1 MSKTIIAKYTIA
13 GENFEIF
20 VDADKAYDYI
30 TGKIQDPLPALEVED
45 VFKDA
50 NKGDRQSQEKLRKAF
65 NTEDLGKI
73 AGIILKNGQ
82 VPLTTEQKNKLLEE
96 KRKQIVNIIATNAID
111 PRTNAPHTAQRIE
124 IAMKESKITIDGFKP
139 ASEQIEEIVKRLS
152 VKLPL
157 KFSTVR
163 IEVTIAPQYSNR
175 SYSVLKQ
182 YGLKSERWLNDGS
195 LFATLEFPAGLQ
207 SEFFDKINN
216 ATKGS
221 AITKIVSV

>member
-1 MSKTIIAKYTIA
+1 MSKTVIAKYTSQ

-20 VDADKAYDYI
+20 VDADKAYEFI
-30 TGKIQDPLPALEVED
+30 TGKIQDPMSALEVEEI
-45 VFKDA
+45 FKDA
-50 NKGDRQSQEKLRKAF
+50 NKGDRQSKDKLQKVF
-65 NTEDLGKI
+65 NTEDIAKI
-73 AGIILKNGQ
+73 VSVILKNGM
-82 VPLTTEQKNKLLEE
+82 VPLTTEQRNKLLEE
-96 KRKQIVNIIATNAID
+96 KKRQIINTIATNAID
-111 PRTNAPHTAQRIE
+111 PRTNTPHPAQRIE
-124 IAMKESKITIDGFKP
+124 NAMNEARITIDAFKP
-139 ASEQIEEIVKRLS
+139 ANEQIAEIVKKLS
-152 VKLPL
+152 MKLPL
-157 KFSTVR
+157 KFSTVK

-182 YGLKSERWLNDGS
+182 YGLKSEKWLQDGS